1 MNIAIIP
8 ARKGSKRIINKNFK
22 NFLGKPIIEYSINA
36 VLKSKLFN
44 KVIINSDFEE
54 KKIFK
59 KYNEIIFSK
68 RPKYLSKDHVAV
80 TKIISYQINKLN
92 LNKNFYK
99 NINVCLVYPT
109 ACMLRAS
116 DLKKSLKIFIKNKT
130 KFVLSVN
137 KINENLTGSYIKN
150 KKYLQASNL
159 SNKVNKESYYQDS
172 GYFCWA
178 NANTWSKGKNCRNS
192 ETLPYLLKSKECH
205 DINTIDDWNE
215 AKKKFLRLKD
225 V

>member
-8 ARKGSKRIINKNFK
+8 ARKGSKRIPNKNFK
-22 NFLGKPIIEYSINA
+22 LFLGKPIIEYSINA

-44 KVIINSDFEE
+44 KVIINTDFEE

-59 KYNEIIFSK
+59 KYNEIILSK
-68 RPKYLSKDHVAV
+68 RPNYLSKDHVAV

-92 LNKNFYK
+92 FNKNLYK
-99 NINVCLVYPT
+99 NINVCLIYPT
-109 ACMLRAS
+109 ACMLKAS
-116 DLKKSLKIFIKNKT
+116 DLKKSLRIFIQNKT

-137 KINENLTGSYIKN
+137 KTNENYKGSYVKI
-150 KKYLQASNL
+150 KKYLQPSNL
-159 SNKVNKESYYQDS
+159 SIKENQGSYYQDS

-178 NANTWSKGKNCRNS
+178 NANTWSKGGNCRNS
-192 ETLPYLLKSKECH
+192 ETLPYLLKNKECH
-205 DINTIDDWNE
+205 DINTIDDWKE
-215 AKKKFLRLKD
+215 AKKKFLRLKN